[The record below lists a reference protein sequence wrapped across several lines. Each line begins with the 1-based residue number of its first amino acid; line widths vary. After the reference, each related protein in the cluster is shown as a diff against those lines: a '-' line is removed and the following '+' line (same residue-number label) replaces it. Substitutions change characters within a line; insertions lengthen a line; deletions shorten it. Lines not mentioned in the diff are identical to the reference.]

1 MWDAGAWGKRARERE
16 DAEVWGEKDE
26 LFPGI
31 GCLTLVSRSQVF
43 SLEPRSVMPQSDW
56 IGLGS
61 SLLLHVGL
69 AVLFAFLT
77 ASKPRPAQLGYV
89 EVEFGEFSP
98 GQPVEATE
106 EVEQTTTPEP
116 QEEAPEPETQPDET
130 AEEPESEPVELPEE
144 EQSEETVPPTEEETT
159 VPEAEAQPE
168 TEQQSD
174 QQEPSEEP
182 GDESGDPGTG
192 TQQEAAAPYDIE
204 GLDRDPQRAPLPQYA
219 EKVNARIRVQ
229 ITVNPEGRIVRRI
242 PLRKGSPKLEAAVM
256 DALQQW
262 RFNALPPGAP
272 QKNQTGTITFTFR
285 LE

>member
-1 MWDAGAWGKRARERE
+1 M
-16 DAEVWGEKDE
+16 
-26 LFPGI
+26 
-31 GCLTLVSRSQVF
+31 
-43 SLEPRSVMPQSDW
+43 PRSDW

-69 AVLFAFLT
+69 AILFAFLT
-77 ASKPRPAQLGYV
+77 AAEPRPAQLGYV
-89 EVEFGEFSP
+89 EVEFGDFAP

-106 EVEQTTTPEP
+106 KTEQPTAPEP
-116 QEEAPEPETQPDET
+116 QEETPEPDTEPDEPSET
-130 AEEPESEPVELPEE
+130 PNTEPVELPEE

-168 TEQQSD
+168 TKQQSD
-174 QQEPSEEP
+174 QQEPSEDP

-192 TQQEAAAPYDIE
+192 AQEEAAAPYNIE
-204 GLDRDPQRAPLPQYA
+204 GLDRDPQRAPLPRYA

-242 PLRKGSPKLEAAVM
+242 PLRKGNPQLEAAVM

-262 RFNALPPGAP
+262 RFNALPPAAP
-272 QKNQTGTITFTFR
+272 QQNQTGTITFTFR

>member
-1 MWDAGAWGKRARERE
+1 M
-16 DAEVWGEKDE
+16 
-26 LFPGI
+26 
-31 GCLTLVSRSQVF
+31 SRS
-43 SLEPRSVMPQSDW
+43 EW

-77 ASKPRPAQLGYV
+77 ASNPRPAQLGYV

-106 EVEQTTTPEP
+106 ETKKTTAPTP
-116 QEEAPEPETQPDET
+116 QEEAPEPETKPEEK
-130 AEEPESEPVELPEE
+130 AEEPETEPVNLPEE

-168 TEQQSD
+168 SEQPADRQK
-174 QQEPSEEP
+174 PSEEP
-182 GDESGDPGTG
+182 GEASGDPGSG
-192 TQQEAAAPYDIE
+192 TQEEAAAPYDIE
-204 GLDRDPQRAPLPQYA
+204 GLDRDPDRAPLPRYT
-219 EKVNARIRVQ
+219 ENVNARIQVR

-242 PLRKGSPKLEAAVM
+242 PLKKGSPQLEAAVM
-256 DALQQW
+256 NALQRW

-272 QKNQTGTITFTFR
+272 QENQTGTITFTFR

>member
-1 MWDAGAWGKRARERE
+1 M
-16 DAEVWGEKDE
+16 
-26 LFPGI
+26 
-31 GCLTLVSRSQVF
+31 
-43 SLEPRSVMPQSDW
+43 PRSDW

-61 SLLLHVGL
+61 SLLLHAGL

-77 ASKPRPAQLGYV
+77 AAEPRPAQLGYV
-89 EVEFGEFSP
+89 EVEFGDFAP

-106 EVEQTTTPEP
+106 ETEQPTAPEP

-130 AEEPESEPVELPEE
+130 SEEPESEPVELPDE
-144 EQSEETVPPTEEETT
+144 EQSEETVPPTEQEPT

-168 TEQQSD
+168 TERQSD
-174 QQEPSEEP
+174 RQAPSKEP
-182 GDESGDPGTG
+182 GDEAGDPGTG
-192 TQQEAAAPYDIE
+192 AQEEAAAPYDIE
-204 GLDRDPQRAPLPQYA
+204 GLDRDPQRAPLPRYA

-242 PLRKGSPKLEAAVM
+242 PLRKANPQLEAAVM
-256 DALQQW
+256 SALQQW

-272 QKNQTGTITFTFR
+272 QQNQTGTITFTFR

>member
-1 MWDAGAWGKRARERE
+1 MRR
-16 DAEVWGEKDE
+16 
-26 LFPGI
+26 
-31 GCLTLVSRSQVF
+31 
-43 SLEPRSVMPQSDW
+43 SDW

-77 ASKPRPAQLGYV
+77 ASQPRPARLGYV

-106 EVEQTTTPEP
+106 EAEKTTAPKPE
-116 QEEAPEPETQPDET
+116 EEAPEPETKP
-130 AEEPESEPVELPEE
+130 EESEEDPESEPVNLPKEK
-144 EQSEETVPPTEEETT
+144 QSDETVPPTEEKTT

-174 QQEPSEEP
+174 KQEPSEEP

-192 TQQEAAAPYDIE
+192 TQEEAAAPYDIE
-204 GLDRDPQRAPLPQYA
+204 GLDRDPQRAPLPRYT

-256 DALQQW
+256 DALQRW

-272 QKNQTGTITFTFR
+272 QENQTGTITFTFR

>member
-1 MWDAGAWGKRARERE
+1 M
-16 DAEVWGEKDE
+16 
-26 LFPGI
+26 
-31 GCLTLVSRSQVF
+31 
-43 SLEPRSVMPQSDW
+43 PRSDW

-61 SLLLHVGL
+61 SLLLHAGL
-69 AVLFAFLT
+69 AILFAFLT

-98 GQPVEATE
+98 GQPVDAAEQVE
-106 EVEQTTTPEP
+106 ETTAPEP
-116 QEEAPEPETQPDET
+116 QEETPEPETEPEEP
-130 AEEPESEPVELPEE
+130 AEEPESEPVNLPEE

-168 TEQQSD
+168 SEQEAD
-174 QQEPSEEP
+174 RQEPSEES
-182 GDESGDPGTG
+182 GEESGDPGSG
-192 TQQEAAAPYDIE
+192 TQEEAAAPYNIE

-219 EKVNARIRVQ
+219 EKVNARIQVQ
-229 ITVNPEGRIVRRI
+229 ITVNPEGRIVRRV
-242 PLRKGSPKLEAAVM
+242 PLKKGSPTLEAAVM

-272 QKNQTGTITFTFR
+272 QENQTGTITFTFR